1 MTAFDWSLLG
11 PPLLA
16 GLLVAATHV
25 PLGRQ
30 VLARGIIFID
40 LAVAQFA
47 GLGVILG
54 DTLGIAQDGWAIQLT
69 AFGAALAG
77 AALLY
82 GCERR
87 RPEILEA
94 LIGSSFVVAASLAI
108 LLLAGDPH
116 GGEQLKDL
124 LVGQILWVGYSDLLW
139 VAVLYALLLVV
150 WIWPGAR
157 RRPMVFYGVFALAVT
172 ASVQLVGVYLVF
184 ASLILPALASRRA
197 GRHALALGYGIG
209 AGGYAAGLVGAAVL
223 DVPAGAL
230 IVCLLALFAMLS
242 GVVSVSRWRGPG
254 QPYF

>member
-1 MTAFDWSLLG
+1 VSFDGLEPSILMPAFV
-11 PPLLA
+11 A
-16 GLLVAATHV
+16 GLLVLTTHV

-94 LIGSSFVVAASLAI
+94 LIGSSFVVAASLAV

-124 LVGQILWVGYSDLLW
+124 LVGQVGLLGS
-139 VAVLYALLLVV
+139 AL
-150 WIWPGAR
+150 GG
-157 RRPMVFYGVFALAVT
+157 RPACGRL
-172 ASVQLVGVYLVF
+172 
-184 ASLILPALASRRA
+184 RRA
-197 GRHALALGYGIG
+197 VVLARSARSQLSNQL
-209 AGGYAAGLVGAAVL
+209 ATENHPDPVGN
-223 DVPAGAL
+223 
-230 IVCLLALFAMLS
+230 IEREKK
-242 GVVSVSRWRGPG
+242 SR
-254 QPYF
+254 